1 MEVPHIF
8 ENRPFRA
15 AAIFVGLL
23 VLAMLVT
30 DIFIIGGD
38 AFIFTYHSAL
48 NAPFAIIVAISA
60 YAVWRRMSPDSP
72 RRQLWAGLVLGWA
85 TWAVAETIWAL
96 FSVIGQEVPYPS
108 PADLFW
114 VFGYVPMG
122 IGLLARIRTTPF
134 KPTRS
139 QWFVIWGVSALT
151 VLVTFIFVFIPI
163 LQAFDPGLLVE
174 SVLNI
179 IYPLADLFLLIVVW
193 WMFFAYEKGDY
204 GFSWRLLTIGFI
216 LMTFSDLFFTYA
228 DWQGFYYPDM
238 QANLISRLVIDFPYT
253 VSYLVWFLSIYALGI
268 LLREER
274 PVVAVERPE
283 LVPAYGHILVYTDSE
298 DNVLSVSPT
307 FERIFDVTDVH
318 GKSLAEALS
327 ISRQDQDRVFTKLR
341 FASKVT
347 DLPVTIQDR
356 NGVPKQVLLCGLA
369 PINTQREYSGANLV
383 LRFPVA
389 EGAFDFGLSLESRG
403 MVKHVL
409 ARSGSQYEA
418 EICQFLLKY
427 YRAYLVVL
435 LQTVTQQGGVA
446 MSAALLDELRGTAV
460 QHGWPLQFNPQTVLE
475 GEYPLEVLRA
485 ALPLLLE
492 KAQGFAAGVSDPG
505 KVGAS
510 MREVELGLSQAIHDE
525 ASRFIR
531 GDAVFSS

>member
-8 ENRPFRA
+8 ENRLFRM

-23 VLAMLVT
+23 ILAMLVI
-30 DIFIIGGD
+30 DIFAIGGD
-38 AFIFTYHSAL
+38 AFIFTYHSTL
-48 NAPFAIIVAISA
+48 NAPFAIIVTFSA
-60 YAVWRRMSPDSP
+60 FAAWRRMSLDSP
-72 RRQLWAGLVLGWA
+72 RRRLWGGLVLGWA
-85 TWAVAETIWAL
+85 TWAVAETVWAL

-114 VFGYVPMG
+114 VFGYIPMG
-122 IGLLARIRTTPF
+122 IGLLSRIRATPF

-139 QWFVIWGVSALT
+139 QWLVISGVSTLT

-193 WMFFAYEKGDY
+193 WMFFAFEKGDY

-216 LMTFSDLFFTYA
+216 LMTFSDLLFTYT
-228 DWQGFYYPDM
+228 DWQGIYYPDM
-238 QANLISRLVIDFPYT
+238 QANLISRLGVDFPYT
-253 VSYLVWFLSIYALGI
+253 VSYLVWFLSIFARGI

-274 PVVAVERPE
+274 PVVSVDQPE
-283 LVPAYGHILVYTDSE
+283 LVPAYGHILVYTDS
-298 DNVLSVSPT
+298 DDKVLSVSPT
-307 FERIFDVTDVH
+307 FQRIFDVTEVQ
-318 GKSLAEALS
+318 GKSLVEAMA
-327 ISRQDQDRVFTKLR
+327 ISTPDLDRIFTKLR

-347 DLPVTIQDR
+347 DLPVSVQDR

-383 LRFPVA
+383 LRIPVTDRT
-389 EGAFDFGLSLESRG
+389 FDFELSQESRG

-409 ARSGSQYEA
+409 ARSGSQYDVQ
-418 EICQFLLKY
+418 IRQFLLKY
-427 YRAYLVVL
+427 YRAYLRML
-435 LQTVTQQGGVA
+435 LQLVTHQGGEA
-446 MSAALLDELRGTAV
+446 MSGARLDELRATAA
-460 QHGWPLQFNPQTVLE
+460 QHGWPLHFNNQTVLE
-475 GEYPLEVLRA
+475 GDCSLEILRA

-492 KAQGFAAGVSDPG
+492 KTQGFAAGVTDPG
-505 KVGAS
+505 IVGAN
-510 MREVELGLSQAIHDE
+510 MREVELGMSQAIHDQ

-531 GDAVFSS
+531 GDEVFSC

>member
-8 ENRPFRA
+8 ESRLFRTVA
-15 AAIFVGLL
+15 VVVGLFI
-23 VLAMLVT
+23 LAMLVI
-30 DIFIIGGD
+30 DIFVIGGD
-38 AFIFTYHSAL
+38 AFIFTYHSSL
-48 NAPFAIIVAISA
+48 NAPFAIVVTIFAVAA
-60 YAVWRRMSPDSP
+60 WRRMSLDSP
-72 RRQLWAGLVLGWA
+72 RRRLWSGLVLGWA

-96 FSVIGQEVPYPS
+96 FSAIGQEVPYPS

-114 VFGYVPMG
+114 VFGYIPMG
-122 IGLLARIRTTPF
+122 IGLLARIRATPF

-139 QWFVIWGVSALT
+139 QWLVIWGVSVLT
-151 VLVTFIFVFIPI
+151 VLITFVFIFIPI
-163 LQAFDPGLLVE
+163 FQAFDPQYLVE

-228 DWQGFYYPDM
+228 DWQGIYYPDM

-253 VSYLVWFLSIYALGI
+253 VSYLVWFLSIFALGI
-268 LLREER
+268 LLREQR
-274 PVVAVERPE
+274 PFVTVEQPE
-283 LVPAYGHILVYTDSE
+283 GVPDYGHILVYTDS
-298 DNVLSVSPT
+298 DDKVLSVSPT
-307 FERIFDVTDVH
+307 FERIFDVTDVQ
-318 GKSLAEALS
+318 GKSLAEAMS
-327 ISRQDQDRVFTKLR
+327 MSNQDQDRIFTKLR

-347 DLPVTIQDR
+347 DLPISVQDR
-356 NGVPKQVLLCGLA
+356 NGVPKQVMMCGLA

-383 LRFPVA
+383 MRLPVTDRS
-389 EGAFDFGLSLESRG
+389 FDSKLSLESRG

-418 EICQFLLKY
+418 EICGFLKKY
-427 YRAYLVVL
+427 YRAYLSVL
-435 LQTVTQQGGVA
+435 LQIVTQQGGDA
-446 MSAALLDELRGTAV
+446 MCEALLNELRDTAA
-460 QHGWPLQFNPQTVLE
+460 QYGWPLQFNPQTVME
-475 GEYPLEVLRA
+475 GDCTLEVLRV
-485 ALPLLLE
+485 ALPLVLE
-492 KAQGFAAGVSDPG
+492 KAQGFAAGITDTG
-505 KVGAS
+505 KVGAA

-531 GDAVFSS
+531 GDEVFSC